1 MQGTVLTRGLTWKV
15 TGPTGRIVDIAA
27 DPKSMF
33 MVAVLENSDGEL
45 T

>member
-1 MQGTVLTRGLTWKV
+1 MKITSL
-15 TGPTGRIVDIAA
+15 TGRIVDIAA
-27 DPKSMF
+27 DPNSMF